1 MVVKQTSLL
10 LLLTLIDRLTDDPTI
25 IIRNQS
31 ETSSKQKFLSK
42 FANNDWKA
50 TIIDKQISFRWQ
62 CLSLPRMI
70 EIV

>member
-10 LLLTLIDRLTDDPTI
+10 LRLTLIDRMTDDPTI

-50 TIIDKQISFRWQ
+50 TIIDKQI
-62 CLSLPRMI
+62 
-70 EIV
+70 